1 MDRWGTPDTPP
12 VDAGT
17 STYCLEFPNTR
28 QIHAIVNAAISQ
40 LIYESQWFDE
50 GTMSVEE
57 ITQVFKV
64 MYLEKRRCSVVGEI
78 KETVTLLDIPDNW
91 LQLTGQIIQ
100 QADYPELWDAA
111 PEQWRIGSS
120 TAMQLPDTR
129 RSYTT
134 HGFVNGEEPNYSP
147 GTLFGSNSV
156 TLTTAQIPSHNHNA
170 GFLPASQAG
179 AGANSAANPLAGGA
193 PVGTTFTG
201 GGLSHENRP
210 YSFSV
215 YRFIVAKP

>member
-12 VDAGT
+12 IDAGT

-28 QIHAIVNAAISQ
+28 QIHAVVNAAISQ

-50 GTMSVEE
+50 GTMTVEE
-57 ITQVFKV
+57 ITQIFKV
-64 MYLEKRRCSVVGEI
+64 MYLEKRKCSVVGEI
-78 KETVTLLDIPDNW
+78 KETVTLTGIPDNW

-111 PEQWRIGSS
+111 PTFWRIGSS

-129 RSYTT
+129 RRYTA
-134 HGFVNGEEPNYSP
+134 HGLDDIGEPNYAV
-147 GTLFGSNSV
+147 GKTFGSNDATISI
-156 TLTTAQIPSHNHNA
+156 AQMPIHTHND
-170 GFLPASQAG
+170 GFAVGSQAG
-179 AGANSAANPLAGGA
+179 AGALQPASPLLGGT
-193 PVGTTFTG
+193 PYPITSTG
-201 GGLSHENRP
+201 GGLPHENRP
-210 YSFSV
+210 STFTI